1 MEKKKYSIRMPAN
14 LLLLTIH
21 SYANIGNVKTA
32 NNLKCTET
40 STFII
45 TRLLYFILQLDII
58 IV

>member
-1 MEKKKYSIRMPAN
+1 MPAN

-45 TRLLYFILQLDII
+45 TRLLYFLLQLDII